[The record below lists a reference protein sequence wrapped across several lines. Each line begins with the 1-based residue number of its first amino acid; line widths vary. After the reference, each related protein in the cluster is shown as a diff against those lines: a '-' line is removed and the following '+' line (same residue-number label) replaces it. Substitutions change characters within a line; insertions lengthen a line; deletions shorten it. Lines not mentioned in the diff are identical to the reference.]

1 MKLLLDE
8 CMPRRI
14 RRDLTG
20 HAVFTV
26 EQAGLKGFK
35 NGELLRAASGAFD
48 VLITVDQ
55 SIIHQ
60 QKIQSFNLAVLV
72 LAAKSNA
79 YHALKPLVPQVLE
92 ALKQI
97 KEGEVVRVK
106 LAR

>member
-26 EQAGLKGFK
+26 EQSGLKGFK
-35 NGELLRAASGAFD
+35 NGELLRAASGNFN

-55 SIIHQ
+55 SISYQ
-60 QKIQSFNLAVLV
+60 QSIFSLQIAVLI
-72 LAAKSNA
+72 
-79 YHALKPLVPQVLE
+79 PC
-92 ALKQI
+92 
-97 KEGEVVRVK
+97 G
-106 LAR
+106 